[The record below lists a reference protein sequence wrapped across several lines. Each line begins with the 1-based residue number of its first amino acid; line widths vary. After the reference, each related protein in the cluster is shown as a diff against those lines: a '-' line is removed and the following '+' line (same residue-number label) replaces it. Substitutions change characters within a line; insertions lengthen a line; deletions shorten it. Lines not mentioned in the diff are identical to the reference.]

1 MIAASF
7 SPTGQTMP
15 SSQTKIAAKTDCA
28 TVSCANCGIFQLCHS
43 VGGDTDLSVLDTI
56 VKSRKT
62 IKRGE
67 SLYRAGDTFRAIYA
81 IRGGVIKTS
90 ISASDGG
97 AQITGFH
104 VAGEVLGLDA
114 ITAGRHSCGAIAIE
128 TASVCEVPYALFKE
142 LGKDFP
148 DLPYKMLEIMS
159 RDIRHN
165 HELMLLLGKK
175 NAEERLASY
184 LLNLSNRMESRSFSA
199 TQLNMNMSRSDIGNY
214 LGLAEET
221 VCRTFSRFQ
230 EEGLLTIQRR
240 QVILNDLAR
249 LKIKASRG

>member
-1 MIAASF
+1 
-7 SPTGQTMP
+7 MP
-15 SSQTKIAAKTDCA
+15 SHQTKIAAETDCA

-56 VKSRKT
+56 VKSRRT

-67 SLYRAGDTFRAIYA
+67 FLYRAGDAFRAIYA

-90 ISASDGG
+90 IFASDGG

-104 VAGEVLGLDA
+104 IAGEVLGLDA
-114 ITAGRHSCGAIAIE
+114 ITAGRHGCDAVAIE
-128 TASVCEVPYALFKE
+128 AASVCEVPFALFKE
-142 LGKDFP
+142 LGKEFP

-159 RDIRHN
+159 RDILHS

-175 NAEERLASY
+175 NAEERLATY
-184 LLNLSNRMESRSFSA
+184 LLNMSSRMEKRSFSA

-214 LGLAEET
+214 LGMAEET

-230 EEGLLTIQRR
+230 EEGLLTIRR
-240 QVILNDLAR
+240 KQIILNDLAR
-249 LKIKASRG
+249 LRAKVYRR

>member
-1 MIAASF
+1 
-7 SPTGQTMP
+7 MP
-15 SSQTKIAAKTDCA
+15 LRQTKIAAKTDCA
-28 TVSCANCGIFQLCHS
+28 TVSCTNCGIFQLCHS

-56 VKSRKT
+56 VKSRRT

-67 SLYRAGDTFRAIYA
+67 PLYRAGDAFQAIYA
-81 IRGGVIKTS
+81 IRGGTIKTS
-90 ISASDGG
+90 LVANDGG
-97 AQITGFH
+97 VQITGFH

-114 ITAGRHSCGAIAIE
+114 LTVGRHGCDAIAIE
-128 TASVCEVPYALFKE
+128 TASVCEVPFALFKE

-159 RDIRHN
+159 RNILHN

-175 NAEERLASY
+175 NSEERLATY
-184 LLNLSNRMESRSFSA
+184 LLNMSSRMAMRNFSA

-230 EEGLLTIQRR
+230 EEGLLTIRHKQI
-240 QVILNDLAR
+240 ILNDLAR
-249 LKIKASRG
+249 LKTKAQRL